1 MDLERLRQRADA
13 HAALADI
20 HRLAIVDELTLADR
34 TPSELA
40 ATLGIESNLLAHHLA
55 TLEGA
60 GLIERIVS
68 QGDRRRR
75 YIHLLPTCQPVIDQD
90 IRIVAERIVFVCTEN
105 AARSQLAESIWNQTR
120 PIKAISAGTRP
131 ASRLHPGTIRAAAR
145 RGINLKGARPS
156 PLPQLGPHDLVITV
170 CDRAHETLSSGPHVT
185 QLHWSILD
193 PATATTADAYEDSI
207 DALLA
212 RIAAATQHILASPA

>member
-1 MDLERLRQRADA
+1 MSLERLRHRAEA

-20 HRLAIVDELTLADR
+20 HRLAIVDELALADR

-40 ATLGIESNLLAHHLA
+40 AALGIESNLLAHHLA
-55 TLEGA
+55 TLEAA

-75 YIHLLPTCQPVIDQD
+75 YIRLLPVAQLVIEQD
-90 IRIVAERIVFVCTEN
+90 IRILAKRIVFVCTEN
-105 AARSQLAESIWNQTR
+105 AARSQLAEGIWNQNR

-145 RGINLKGARPS
+145 RGINLKGAHPR
-156 PLPQLGPHDLVITV
+156 PLPPLGPLDLVITV
-170 CDRAHETLSSGPHVT
+170 CDRAHETLDPGQNVS

-193 PATATTADAYEDSI
+193 PATAGTPRAYDNSI
-207 DALLA
+207 DALEA
-212 RIAAATQHILASPA
+212 RIAAAARHIISSPT